1 MTKAELI
8 KELDKYDDNAKVRFT
23 LTCDNSFRDI
33 DHIRYLDKNNI
44 ISLESNDVPD
54 EDDLKCMIEESL
66 KTKRDYI
73 SSRVEALFEEVL
85 DES

>member
-8 KELDKYDDNAKVRFT
+8 KALDKYDDNAKVRFT

>member
-1 MTKAELI
+1 MTN
-8 KELDKYDDNAKVRFT
+8 KELRKALESYPDDAKVRFT
-23 LTCDNSFRDI
+23 LVCDNSFRKI
-33 DHIRYLDKNNI
+33 DNIRYVERNKI
-44 ISLESNDVPD
+44 IALESNDVPD